1 MKWETSPVELARQA
15 ALPAATHQFAKHA
28 MGRVST
34 CPMEMLA
41 GDATHLPSNTMRMG
55 LAAPAT

>member
-1 MKWETSPVELARQA
+1 MELARQA

-41 GDATHLPSNTMRMG
+41 GDATHLPSNTMRMEP
-55 LAAPAT
+55 AAPAI